1 MNLDKFSDPGLAK
14 GLLGRIES
22 LVRGDVALM
31 EVCGTHT
38 MAIASSGIRNLLPK
52 TLKLLS
58 GPGCPVCVTPTHEV
72 DRAVAFSK
80 LPDVILTTFGDMLR
94 VTGSESSLEQAKA
107 EGAEVRVVY
116 SPRDALSLAREHPD
130 KHIIFVG
137 VGFETTSPT
146 IAATVKE
153 AREKGI
159 INFFVQPAFKLVPE
173 ALRAILEMGRVKLAG
188 FLCPGHV
195 STIIGSRPYEFIPRD
210 YGKPCVIAGFEPVD
224 ILEAVAMLLEQIRS
238 GKPRVEIQYRR
249 TVRPEGN
256 PQAVALMEE
265 VFEPCD
271 SEWRAIGLIPKTGL
285 AFRKEYQAFDA
296 TKRFPVTLP
305 VPVDPPG
312 CLCGEVMMGI
322 HAPRDCSL
330 FGGGCTPAHP
340 VGPCMVSSEGAC
352 AAWYKYG
359 ER

>member
-1 MNLDKFSDPGLAK
+1 
-14 GLLGRIES
+14 
-22 LVRGDVALM
+22 
-31 EVCGTHT
+31 
-38 MAIASSGIRNLLPK
+38 
-52 TLKLLS
+52 
-58 GPGCPVCVTPTHEV
+58 
-72 DRAVAFSK
+72 VAFAR

-94 VTGSESSLEQAKA
+94 VTGSESSLEQSKA

-116 SPRDALSLAREHPD
+116 SPRDALALAREHPD
-130 KHIIFVG
+130 KSMIFVG

-153 AREKGI
+153 ARENGVA
-159 INFFVQPAFKLVPE
+159 NFFVQPAFKLVPE
-173 ALRAILEMGRVKLAG
+173 ALRAILEMGRVKLQG

-210 YGKPCVIAGFEPVD
+210 FGKPCVIAGFEPVD
-224 ILEAVAMLLEQIRS
+224 ILEAVVMLLEQIRS

-271 SEWRAIGLIPKTGL
+271 SEWRAIGMIPKTGL
-285 AFRKEYQAFDA
+285 AFRKEYKDFDA

-305 VPVDPPG
+305 IPVDPPG

-330 FGGGCTPAHP
+330 FGTGCTPAHP

-352 AAWYKYG
+352 AAWFKYG